1 MIDKLECLIALACE
15 KHFGRAAEACGVR
28 QPTFSAA
35 IKQLEKMLGMRL
47 VQRGPRF
54 RAFTPEGERILEWA
68 RSVHHA
74 T

>member
-15 KHFGRAAEACGVR
+15 KHFGRAAETCGVR
-28 QPTFSAA
+28 EPTFSAA
-35 IKQLEKMLGMRL
+35 IKRLEKMLGMRL

-54 RAFTPEGERILEWA
+54 RAFTPEGERILEGA